1 MNKTIFI
8 KHILDLQGIQLIMFQ
23 IEKNR
28 LKKLHINKKK

>member
-8 KHILDLQGIQLIMFQ
+8 KNILDLQRIQLIMFQ